1 MIKSAFFC
9 LFVLLSAQLSAQ
21 TKSTLYL
28 GATIH
33 TGVGKVFENGAMSIK
48 DGKIE
53 WLGDARMIR
62 IDPSYFDT
70 IIRLTGKHIYPA
82 LIAPNSTIG
91 LKEVDAVRATLDF
104 SETGQINPNVRS
116 AIAFNTDS
124 RIIPTVRSNGILLLQ
139 SAPQGGLVSGTSS
152 VFQLYGW
159 NWEDALV
166 KADDGIYLNWPSS
179 YTRPSRYRSDTAA
192 AKKIKELR
200 DQLEQLFTDARAYYL
215 KGEHEKINLKLHAM
229 KGLFDGTKRLY
240 IRSNREPDMLSAIAF
255 ARRFDVRKIVIVGG
269 AEADR
274 IIETLVKEN
283 IGVILQRTH
292 RLPDH
297 PDDAIDQPFRMPGIL
312 HKAGVMCAISNE
324 GDMEAMGTRNLAFL
338 AGTAATYGLD
348 KEEALKLVTSNTAKL
363 LGIDD
368 QFGSLEDGK
377 KAYFVISNGD
387 IMDMKEAVVTHIVI
401 NGKLLDANHEN
412 HQYQLFRKYME
423 KYGM

>member
-1 MIKSAFFC
+1 MIKSA
-9 LFVLLSAQLSAQ
+9 LFSLLILFTASLEAQN
-21 TKSTLYL
+21 KSTLYL

-33 TGVGKVFENGAMSIK
+33 TGVGSVIENGAMSVK

-53 WLGDARMIR
+53 WIGDARTIR
-62 IDPSYFDT
+62 IDPSQFDT
-70 IIRLTGKHIYPA
+70 IIQLSGKHIYPG

-91 LKEVDAVRATLDF
+91 IKEVDAVRATLDF
-104 SETGQINPNVRS
+104 AETGQINPNVRS

-124 RIIPTVRSNGILLLQ
+124 KIIPTVRSNGILLVQ

-166 KADDGIYLNWPSS
+166 KTDDGIYLNWPSS

-192 AKKIKELR
+192 SIKVKEHR
-200 DQLEQLFTDARAYYL
+200 DQLEQLFADARAYYL

-229 KGLFDGTKRLY
+229 KGLFDGSKRLY

-255 ARRFDVRKIVIVGG
+255 SRRFDVRKIVIVGG
-269 AEADR
+269 AESDR
-274 IIETLVKEN
+274 ITQTLVKEN

-297 PDDAIDQPFRMPGIL
+297 PDDAVDKPFRLPGIL
-312 HKAGVMCAISNE
+312 HKAGVVCAISNE

-338 AGTAATYGLD
+338 AGTAAANGID
-348 KEEALKLVTSNTAKL
+348 KADALRMVTSNTAKL
-363 LGIDD
+363 IGIDD
-368 QFGSLEDGK
+368 RFGSLEEGK
-377 KAYFVISNGD
+377 QAYFVISEGD
-387 IMDMKEAVVTHIVI
+387 IMDMKEALVSHVVI

-412 HQYQLFRKYME
+412 HQYQLFLKYME